1 MVISYNFGII
11 FHDWYFSSFL
21 GYHQRAKKTPV
32 QIKGNKGKK
41 PKNPKTPKK
50 SEKSPE
56 PGSIGL
62 VSQFLVYLLFKT
74 HHFDRKGRKLWSQP
88 KIYLTQFLEMNQL
101 VGVSTDVEMFP
112 SHQSFAWVENVHQVS
127 QDMIDPAII
136 LWNCAE
142 SSNAVQCVV
151 QDGESPITHP
161 KRWNA

>member
-1 MVISYNFGII
+1 MASIHN
-11 FHDWYFSSFL
+11 WYFSSFL

-56 PGSIGL
+56 PGTIGL
-62 VSQFLVYLLFKT
+62 VSKFFVNLTFTIHYMNQKE
-74 HHFDRKGRKLWSQP
+74 RKLWSQP
-88 KIYLTQFLEMNQL
+88 KIYLTRFLEMNQL
-101 VGVSTDVEMFP
+101 VEVSIDVEMCP

-136 LWNCAE
+136 LWNCVE

-151 QDGESPITHP
+151 QDGESPITPP